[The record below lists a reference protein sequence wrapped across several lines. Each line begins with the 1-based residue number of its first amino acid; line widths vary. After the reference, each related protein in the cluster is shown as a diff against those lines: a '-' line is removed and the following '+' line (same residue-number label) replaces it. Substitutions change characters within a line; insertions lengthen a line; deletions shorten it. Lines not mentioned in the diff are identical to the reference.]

1 MTTAVIAATLLVAA
15 GGAHVVWA
23 AGGTI
28 GLAAAIPQVEGRPL
42 FAPGRMTTFAV
53 ALALFSLAALVVWR
67 EGLIVL
73 PLPFAIARVGVPVM
87 ALVFFAR
94 AIGDFRYVGWSKRV
108 RGTSF
113 ARLDDLLY
121 APLCV
126 VLAVCFAVVGLN

>member
-23 AGGTI
+23 AGGRI
-28 GLAAAIPQVEGRPL
+28 GLAAAIPQVDGRPM
-42 FAPGRMTTFAV
+42 FVPGRVTTLVV

-73 PLPFAIARVGVPVM
+73 PLPFAIARVGVPLM
-87 ALVFFAR
+87 ALVFLAR
-94 AIGDFRYVGWSKRV
+94 AIGNFRYVGWSKRV

-121 APLCV
+121 APLCA